1 MEKKE
6 ENFGVDNTGKEWK
19 KEKKYKKGDEGKK
32 DNLCKKDE
40 VNCKKDEVNCK
51 KDEVNCKKDEVNCK
65 KEDVTLVVNGKKLP
79 VGNFPKKIIKE
90 IVIAMINSLKGGE
103 EAKEIEIKIKK

>member
-19 KEKKYKKGDEGKK
+19 KEKKYKKGDECKK
-32 DNLCKKDE
+32 DNM
-40 VNCKKDEVNCK
+40 
-51 KDEVNCKKDEVNCK
+51 CKKDEVNCK

>member
-19 KEKKYKKGDEGKK
+19 KEKKYKKGDECKK
-32 DNLCKKDE
+32 DNMCKKDE